1 MPSRKSEPPA
11 RNDVQSWVKLSEST
25 HSRNGSE
32 VGFTMHGEF
41 SVRERMD
48 MQVPERATPFKVINV
63 ICRFNSSSGGPP
75 RTVSA
80 IAKAGQG
87 IWDAELFTTDYMERK
102 ADSLLIAD
110 FRGHVNLLPRTTQT
124 MVGGILM
131 AAGLWSVFRTQ
142 LVRGIQPHV
151 VHLHGVWSPFLSAF
165 ARTARLNGIP
175 YIVAPHGM
183 LEPWPLMVR
192 RRRKSFALQTYQ
204 GRILR
209 EAAAIHATSEGEA
222 ENLKRLGLT
231 QVPIFVIPNAIDAP
245 LRAKGV
251 ERKHNAGRNVLLFLS
266 RIHPKKGLD
275 LLLHAWSH
283 LNPSNWELLIV
294 GHGDSSYIE
303 ALKRMCSQGK
313 IANVEFL
320 SHVDGDAREATFAR
334 ATAFV
339 LPTYSE
345 NFGNVVG
352 EAMIRGLPV
361 ITTTGTPWSVVAE
374 RNLGWYVEPTIESLQ
389 GALAKLFAA
398 EAGALAAM
406 GDRGR
411 DYVKRHLLIDAV
423 RPQLLKM
430 YQASMLRAAVGRS

>member
-1 MPSRKSEPPA
+1 MHR
-11 RNDVQSWVKLSEST
+11 ES
-25 HSRNGSE
+25 
-32 VGFTMHGEF
+32 
-41 SVRERMD
+41 SVRERID
-48 MQVPERATPFKVINV
+48 MQQPEGETPFRVINV
-63 ICRFNSSSGGPP
+63 ICRFNSGSGGPP

-87 IWDAELFTTDYMERK
+87 IWDAELFTTDYMEPK

-165 ARTARLNGIP
+165 ARTARLNRIP

-192 RRRKSFALQTYQ
+192 RHRKSFALKTYQ

-245 LRAKGV
+245 TARGV
-251 ERKHNAGRNVLLFLS
+251 ERKRHAGRNVLLFLS

-275 LLLHAWSH
+275 LLLQAWSH
-283 LNPSNWELLIV
+283 LNPANWELLIV
-294 GHGDSSYIE
+294 GHGDPSYIE
-303 ALKRMCSQGK
+303 ALKRMCSNGK
-313 IANVEFL
+313 IANVEFH
-320 SHVDGDAREATFAR
+320 SHVDGDAREAVFAR

-339 LPTYSE
+339 LPTFSE

-352 EAMIRGLPV
+352 EAMIRRLPV

-374 RNLGWYVEPTIESLQ
+374 RNLGWYVEPNVASLQ
-389 GALAKLFAA
+389 EALTKLFAA
-398 EAGALAAM
+398 EADALAAM
-406 GDRGR
+406 GDRGH

-423 RPQLLKM
+423 RPKLLKM
-430 YQASMLRAAVGRS
+430 YQASMLKAGTRRQ